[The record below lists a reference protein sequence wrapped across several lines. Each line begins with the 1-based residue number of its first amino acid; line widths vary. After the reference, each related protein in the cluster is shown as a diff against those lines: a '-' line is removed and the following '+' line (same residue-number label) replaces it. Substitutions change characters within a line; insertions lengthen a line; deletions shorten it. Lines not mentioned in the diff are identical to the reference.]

1 MLGRPFQFSTWSI
14 KMEKDLDKEREAFV
28 DKLTAN
34 PPKSVEDFVEGL
46 KEGRYDDVVSPE
58 MKANMLEKFSG
69 TVTLDGNELPVN
81 WNIDT
86 ETGKELEESVTK
98 VINVCK
104 AHGIPI
110 LFAGQIANMCGNGE
124 FCNAAVVPGLR
135 ASYAMHYLT
144 YVMNAFIG
152 MKGSVMETKLPKE
165 EAQAI
170 ANMAK
175 LLFDAD
181 TGKIEGLAFSL
192 YSQKY
197 LSVLVEAV
205 KKRMEKFRDE
215 E

>member
-1 MLGRPFQFSTWSI
+1 
-14 KMEKDLDKEREAFV
+14 MEKDLDKEREAFV
-28 DKLTAN
+28 GKVIAN

-46 KEGRYDDVVSPE
+46 KEGRYDDVISPE
-58 MKANMLEKFSG
+58 MKAAMLERFSG
-69 TVTLDGNELPVN
+69 TVNFNGNDLPVS
-81 WNIDT
+81 WNIDK
-86 ETGKELEESVTK
+86 EVGKELEEGVTK
-98 VINVCK
+98 VLDLCK

-110 LFAGQIANMCGNGE
+110 LFAGQIANMCGHGE
-124 FCNAAVVPGLR
+124 FCSAALVPGLR

-144 YVMNAFIG
+144 YVMNAFMG
-152 MKGSVMETKLPKE
+152 MKGSVTETKLPKE

-170 ANMAK
+170 ANVAK